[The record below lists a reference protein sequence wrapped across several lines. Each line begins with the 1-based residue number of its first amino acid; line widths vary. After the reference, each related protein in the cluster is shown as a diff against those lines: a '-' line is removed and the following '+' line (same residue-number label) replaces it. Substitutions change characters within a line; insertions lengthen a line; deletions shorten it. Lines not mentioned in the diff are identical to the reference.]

1 MQITIHR
8 GERYWLRSG
17 EQVECLRNTIL
28 DTDRGSLFVHVNGT
42 GPGVLVLASEVSGP
56 VWAVT
61 HTQTGAT
68 TMNTQQI
75 AERHI
80 TMSKERAVKT
90 IKAAQISLQLLG
102 VTAIDGSGDAA
113 AESLL
118 WLVAKLV
125 DGTVS
130 IGPTSTAKA

>member
-1 MQITIHR
+1 
-8 GERYWLRSG
+8 
-17 EQVECLRNTIL
+17 
-28 DTDRGSLFVHVNGT
+28 
-42 GPGVLVLASEVSGP
+42 
-56 VWAVT
+56 
-61 HTQTGAT
+61 
-68 TMNTQQI
+68 MNTQQI

-130 IGPTSTAKA
+130 IGIQSENE